1 MTIKRLS
8 IHLKVL
14 RSYFQHKK
22 FLRYRQIGQ
31 RADGGPDAGQVSDE
45 RSHGQ
50 RSRRP
55 RGQTVRSC
63 QPTLQLHGPAQDSHQ
78 KRTVKKKCFVLESE
92 T

>member
-1 MTIKRLS
+1 MKKLFSIKNSR
-8 IHLKVL
+8 
-14 RSYFQHKK
+14 
-22 FLRYRQIGQ
+22 RYRQIGQ
-31 RADGGPDAGQVSDE
+31 RTDGGPDAGQVSDE

-63 QPTLQLHGPAQDSHQ
+63 QPTLQLHGPAQNSHQ